1 MIILSLAL
9 RIIVSLFNDNKTS
22 SFVTGACGQFQLQL
36 TEGINT
42 DSFFDFL
49 TTNVM
54 DKAH

>member
-1 MIILSLAL
+1 MVILSLAI
-9 RIIVSLFNDNKTS
+9 RIIVSLFNDSKTI
-22 SFVTGACGQFQLQL
+22 SFVTGAGGQFQLQL
-36 TEGINT
+36 TEVINT